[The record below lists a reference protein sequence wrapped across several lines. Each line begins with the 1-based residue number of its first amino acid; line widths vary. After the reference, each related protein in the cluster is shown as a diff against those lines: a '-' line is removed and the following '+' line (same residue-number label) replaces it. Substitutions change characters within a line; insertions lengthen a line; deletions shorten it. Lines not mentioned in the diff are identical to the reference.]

1 MGTMNES
8 QYGNDFVTLTDD
20 EGNEIELEHLDTL
33 EYEGTTYMAF
43 IPAEMSLDE
52 EYHLMI
58 LKVETDEESQEEIL
72 ATVEDEDVL
81 DAVFE
86 PFSQRLE
93 DYFDGSD
100 ELTEEEELRRKG
112 IDSILLRRWSCGD
125 AGPFL
130 THKVTKR
137 DCVFCCGLQA
147 SRRLVRAEV
156 GSAETAKS

>member
-8 QYGNDFVTLTDD
+8 QYVNDFVTLTDD

-33 EYEGTTYMAF
+33 EYEGATYMAF

-86 PFSQRLE
+86 RFSQRLE

-100 ELTEEEELRRKG
+100 ELTEEEELRREG
-112 IDSILLRRWSCGD
+112 Y
-125 AGPFL
+125 
-130 THKVTKR
+130 
-137 DCVFCCGLQA
+137 
-147 SRRLVRAEV
+147 
-156 GSAETAKS
+156 